1 MSICVHPELTIIIVD
16 PFLKQNPT
24 FTCDVFPKCLQK
36 VRNTIHMKENDT
48 LISQSPRSIILR
60 GVRLYAV
67 WYCAELISA
76 QQYLKTFAEAFK
88 GTLLKK
94 NNKISMILRGVSFFD
109 TKIRISQRKRHQKQK
124 HFNPLFC
131 GPGWFERWKNWR
143 SKVSLDCHITT
154 PLRSLPI

>member
-48 LISQSPRSIILR
+48 WISQSPRSIILR

-76 QQYLKTFAEAFK
+76 QQFLKTFAEAFK
-88 GTLLKK
+88 GTMLKK
-94 NNKISMILRGVSFFD
+94 IIISVWYCTESVFSILKFEYLSENE
-109 TKIRISQRKRHQKQK
+109 KKQK

-154 PLRSLPI
+154 PLRYLPI